1 MHVVLVDHCLVMII
15 SIPTITD
22 VGGLVGG
29 IIGGTFFIII
39 LSVCIS
45 LCFRGTGSGSS
56 FRTTPHTTVVGHPQQ
71 SQPYPGQ
78 QGYPMTPYSKQPQQH
93 PPTYPAYPYPP
104 GGSKYSPQQA
114 PYINQEQHLMRGNI

>member
-56 FRTTPHTTVVGHPQQ
+56 FRTTVVGHPQQ

-93 PPTYPAYPYPP
+93 PPTCPAYPYPP
-104 GGSKYSPQQA
+104 GGSEYSPQQA